1 MPTPSDFRAELNP
14 PISVTSV
21 VPRSPRI
28 FLCAAVGLIILIAAA
43 RALVCWANDTWVDHP
58 AGVIIAMAAD
68 LRDGVFYRP
77 LLGPEGYG
85 GTRYFPL
92 YFVLHALLLKS
103 GLPVLPSAYL
113 LSAAAVLLL
122 LWGVFQLL
130 RGLCVEP
137 WLAACSSGAVL
148 AASSSQMALTNPHG
162 DGLASAL
169 NVSGLAII
177 VRPKLNHL
185 NILLSS
191 ILFTLAWSAKLTMVY
206 GFAAA
211 FIWLVARGSRR
222 MAWELAGETCSGCL
236 LVAGAMMVASHGRI
250 LEVFK
255 ACAFGGTN
263 RTILMLAPLHV
274 WLIAKRA
281 DRGLLLFFFLA
292 LIALV
297 FELLTPSVKYLQN
310 LPTVLFMAT
319 MAVTVVIFASPGV
332 LTNHLVDVQIAAIVL
347 FSTWLAKGA
356 NARQKQFGIYALA
369 LATVLAAIPL
379 IHKLKVW
386 DRRFQP
392 HRFQRV
398 IILIGDTHKPILA
411 ENPIIPVLAGQIPY
425 VLDPWM
431 LRMLRER
438 IPNFGDPLLEGLRH
452 QAFGAVVLS
461 FANAQTVRARAWYT
475 WSHFGPGFLPALI
488 DNYRL
493 ASVVEDQMIYLPI
506 TDNSQ
511 NIGPQPE
518 APPSNIPGR
527 LQSP

>member
-1 MPTPSDFRAELNP
+1 MPTPSDSRAVLNSLTPPTSEFR
-14 PISVTSV
+14 
-21 VPRSPRI
+21 RSPRA
-28 FLCAAVGLIILIAAA
+28 FLYAAVGLIILIAAA

-92 YFVLHALLLKS
+92 YFVLHAVLLKF
-103 GLPVLPSAYL
+103 GLPVLPSVYI
-113 LSAAAVLLL
+113 LSTAAVFLLL
-122 LWGVFQLL
+122 LGLFYLL
-130 RGLCVEP
+130 RGLGVEP
-137 WLAACSSGAVL
+137 WLATCSSGVVL
-148 AASSSQMALTNPHG
+148 AAASGQMALLNPHG

-169 NVSGLAII
+169 NVCGLAVI
-177 VRPKLNHL
+177 VRPRLNHL

-310 LPTVLFMAT
+310 LPTVLFIAT
-319 MAVTVVIFASPGV
+319 MAVTVVIFSSPGV

-356 NARQKQFGIYALA
+356 SAQQKQFGIYALA
-369 LATVLAAIPL
+369 MATVLAAVPL
-379 IHKLKVW
+379 FHKWKVW

-392 HRFQRV
+392 HRFQRT
-398 IILIGDTHKPILA
+398 IALIKDTQKPILA
-411 ENPIIPVLAGQIPY
+411 ENPIVPVLAGQRPY

-431 LRMLRER
+431 VRLLRTHSPGFEQ
-438 IPNFGDPLLEGLRH
+438 PLLQRLRNRD
-452 QAFGAVVLS
+452 FSAVVLNTDAS
-461 FANAQTVRARAWYT
+461 LKGVRWWYDTVA
-475 WSHFGPGFLPALI
+475 FGPGFVPALL

-493 ASVVEDQMIYLPI
+493 VQVIDKDWIYVPRTDTASE
-506 TDNSQ
+506 
-511 NIGPQPE
+511 IGT
-518 APPSNIPGR
+518 R
-527 LQSP
+527 